1 MSEQTS
7 RKKVVSRTV
16 AIGLGMVC
24 IILLVGLVG
33 AILVYSPMINSKNN
47 KISDLSQQITSLS
60 TQVAD
65 LTSIANL
72 TKSTIWINFKNVS
85 IQARYENVWNFP
97 ANYAG
102 YVAVHVSSNATV
114 SDPNAPVKVSHTYV
128 HVTYSSHGVHY
139 DQYLY
144 IYEADETVAFPVLP
158 SSNIQISVG
167 SMGAETF
174 TDTITITYHY

>member
-7 RKKVVSRTV
+7 QKKVVSRTV
-16 AIGLGMVC
+16 AIELGMVC
-24 IILLVGLVG
+24 IILLGGLVG
-33 AILVYSPMINSKNN
+33 AILVYSPMIS
-47 KISDLSQQITSLS
+47 
-60 TQVAD
+60 QVAE
-65 LTSIANL
+65 LTSIVNL
-72 TKSTIWINFKNVS
+72 TKSTIWVNAKKINFTS
-85 IQARYENVWNFP
+85 ISQPIGNPELIWNAS

-102 YVAVHVSSNATV
+102 YVSVHVSSNATV
-114 SDPNAPVKVSHTYV
+114 WPPNAPVRASHTYIR
-128 HVTYSSHGVHY
+128 VTYSSHGVHY

-167 SMGAETF
+167 SMSAETF